1 MKKQVLT
8 LMGATASGKTALAMK
23 LADHFPIELISV
35 DSALIYKSMDIG
47 TAKPTKEE
55 LQAYPHQLID
65 ILDPLESYSVAR
77 FVKDANQAIEH
88 AFTQGKIPLLVGGTM
103 LYFKGLLEGLSS
115 LPNSNEQVRA
125 EIEAIANQHGWQFVH
140 QKLAEVDPISAQRI
154 HQNDPQR
161 INRAYEVYL
170 LTGKSMTE
178 LSQTKQTPFSYP
190 IREFALMSDDRAKLH
205 QNIEKRFDLMLAQG
219 FEDEVVQLMNR
230 GDLHLDLPSMR
241 SVGYRQMWHYL
252 VEKQN
257 NLSNLSL
264 KSQQAQFEKMR
275 FEGICATRQLAKR
288 QITWLRGWKSK
299 VEWITAENGFDKIR
313 KAISS

>member
-1 MKKQVLT
+1 MKKQVFT

-23 LADHFPIELISV
+23 LADHLPIELISV

-47 TAKPTKEE
+47 TAKPTNEE
-55 LQAYPHQLID
+55 LLRYPHKLIN

-77 FVKDANQAIEH
+77 FVEDAYQAIEG
-88 AFTQGKIPLLVGGTM
+88 AFAQNKIPLLVGGTM
-103 LYFKGLLEGLSS
+103 MYFKGLLEGLSI
-115 LPNSNEQVRA
+115 LPNSNEQIRA
-125 EIEAIANQHGWQFVH
+125 EIDAIAQIHGWQFVH
-140 QKLAEVDPISAQRI
+140 QKLAEIDPIAANRI
-154 HQNDPQR
+154 HPNDPQR

-178 LSQTKQTPFSYP
+178 LSQIKQKPFPYLVQ
-190 IREFALMSDDRAKLH
+190 EFALLSDDRVQLH

-219 FEDEVVQLMNR
+219 FEEEVLQLMKR

-241 SVGYRQMWHYL
+241 SVGYRQLWQYL
-252 VEKQN
+252 LEKQAM
-257 NLSNLSL
+257 
-264 KSQQAQFEKMR
+264 AQMLDCKIKQESFEKMR

-299 VEWITAENGFDKIR
+299 VEWITQKDGFDKIR
-313 KAISS
+313 KEMLS